1 MPVSSTVIFTFSP
14 KSSMSTVIVPP
25 LGVNLDA
32 LLSKL
37 IIHLSISFLSH
48 LIIFSSVFV
57 SIIRFIP
64 VDSIASLTLSAI
76 SSTIYTIFSSSKF
89 ILYFPFS
96 IFVVSIIL
104 LIKFNNLLTFLFIT
118 FIYSSIFSFEIPFSV
133 LFRLLI
139 NCSTELITFNGVLSS
154 WDKFIK

>member
-14 KSSMSTVIVPP
+14 KSSISTVIVPP

-64 VDSIASLTLSAI
+64 VDSMASLTLSAI
-76 SSTIYTIFSSSKF
+76 SSSYIHLFFLLKF
-89 ILYFPFS
+89 LFLSYLGY
-96 IFVVSIIL
+96 L
-104 LIKFNNLLTFLFIT
+104 LIVQQNLLHLMVF
-118 FIYSSIFSFEIPFSV
+118 
-133 LFRLLI
+133 
-139 NCSTELITFNGVLSS
+139 
-154 WDKFIK
+154 